1 MPRHRRPGRPRK
13 YKAFAERA
21 VEVNPEAARGIVAVI
36 LSLIGGLLLLS
47 YIGLAGSVGRF
58 LHDITRLIFGW
69 PTYLLPIILLSLA
82 WRMFKQPKEEES
94 EEAGVKLSTY
104 VGTFLFFLFLP
115 ALIHI
120 FVGRGAAVEIAQHG
134 GGGGMVGYG
143 VSYIFLQTVDLW
155 ASVLI
160 LTGLTLISLIMM
172 TNTSITA
179 LWQQTKNIFISP
191 RPEGERVNFAEEKPK
206 ESWWKKFL
214 GWFSYPRKPKRQ
226 LPEKPLPQTD
236 TAWPLPTVDLLEDKV
251 TKPSPGNIDKNVKAI
266 QKSLADFNIKV
277 TMGEVNVGPTVT
289 QYTLK
294 PDTGVKLNQITARA
308 NDLALAL
315 AAHPIRIEAPIPGRS
330 AAGIEVPNKVPAL
343 VRLREMIST
352 TEFNSLRSKLGFML
366 GRDVS
371 GQPISADLEKMPHL
385 LIAGATG
392 SGKTICINSIILTL
406 LFRNSPADLKFL
418 MVDPKRVELIAY
430 NNVPHLLAPVITDV
444 EQTISALRWAVAE
457 MERRYKVFQETNKR
471 NIDVY
476 NMTAKEKMP
485 YIIVIVDELADLMA
499 AAPREVEGSI
509 VRLSQMA
516 RATGLH
522 LIVATQRP
530 SVDVITGL
538 IKANI
543 TSRIAFAVASQVDS
557 RTILDQAGAE
567 KLLGNGDMLYL
578 ASDVGKPKRIQGIF
592 VSDKEIKAV
601 ANFLRQKGKAQYV
614 EEVLKFRPVR
624 TEKFRELPDDEL
636 FNDAVEVVV
645 RAKKASSSLLQRRLR
660 VGYARAA
667 RLLDLL
673 EDRGVVGPGEGSKP
687 RDVLVDE
694 GGKYE
699 FEDH

>member
-1 MPRHRRPGRPRK
+1 LPRHRRPGRPRK

-21 VEVNPEAARGIVAVI
+21 VEVNPEAARGIAAVI
-36 LSLIGGLLLLS
+36 MTLIGGLLLLS

-58 LHDITRLIFGW
+58 LHDLSRLVFGW
-69 PTYLLPIILLSLA
+69 TAYLLPIILLSLA
-82 WRMFKQPKEEES
+82 WRMFKTPPEGEEDEG
-94 EEAGVKLSTY
+94 GVKLSTY
-104 VGTFLFFLFLP
+104 LGTLLFFLFLP
-115 ALIHI
+115 ALIHVFYGQNI
-120 FVGRGAAVEIAQHG
+120 AVEVAQKG
-134 GGGGMVGYG
+134 DGGGMVGYG
-143 VSYIFLQTVDLW
+143 VSYIFLHTVDLL
-155 ASVLI
+155 ASILI
-160 LTGLTLISLIMM
+160 LTGLTLVSIIML
-172 TNTSITA
+172 TNTSLSG
-179 LWQQTKNIFISP
+179 LWLQIKQVFSP
-191 RPEGERVNFAEEKPK
+191 SKPEGERVDFSEERPKVSWWRRITGWLFSGKKEKEPEKPK
-206 ESWWKKFL
+206 
-214 GWFSYPRKPKRQ
+214 
-226 LPEKPLPQTD
+226 PQPTD
-236 TAWPLPTVDLLEDKV
+236 TTWPLPTVELLEDKV
-251 TKPSPGNIDKNVKAI
+251 TKPSPGNIDKNVKTI
-266 QKSLADFNIKV
+266 QKSLSDFNIKV
-277 TMGEVNVGPTVT
+277 AMGEVNVGPTVA

-330 AAGIEVPNKVPAL
+330 AAGIEVPNKVPAM

-352 TEFNSLRSKLGFML
+352 PEFNSLRSKLGFML

-371 GQPISADLEKMPHL
+371 GKPLAVDLQKMPHL

-406 LFRNSPADLKFL
+406 LYRNSPYDLKFL
-418 MVDPKRVELIAY
+418 KVDPKRVELVAY
-430 NNVPHLLAPVITDV
+430 NNIPHLIAPVITDV
-444 EQTISALRWAVAE
+444 DQTISALRWAVAE
-457 MERRYKVFQETNKR
+457 MERRYKIFQETGKR
-471 NIDVY
+471 NVEVY
-476 NMTAKEKMP
+476 NMMAKEKMP
-485 YIIVIVDELADLMA
+485 YIVVIVDELADLMA

-516 RATGLH
+516 RATGIH

-557 RTILDQAGAE
+557 RTILDQGGAE

-601 ANFLRQKGKAQYV
+601 ANFIRQKGKAEYV
-614 EEVLKFRPVR
+614 EDVLKFRPQKS
-624 TEKFRELPDDEL
+624 EKFKNLPEDEL
-636 FNDAVEVVV
+636 FKDAVEVVV

-660 VGYARAA
+660 IGYARAA

-673 EDRGVVGPGEGSKP
+673 EERGVVGPGDGSKP
-687 RDVLVDE
+687 RDVLIDE